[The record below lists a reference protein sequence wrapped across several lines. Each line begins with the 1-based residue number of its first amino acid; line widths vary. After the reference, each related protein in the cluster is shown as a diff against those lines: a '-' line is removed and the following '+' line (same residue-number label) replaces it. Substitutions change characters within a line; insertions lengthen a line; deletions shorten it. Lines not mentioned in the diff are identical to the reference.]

1 MQAGFEPHGYT
12 KEQTMLLAYVY
23 ITPKGNEVHSRDP
36 MTDKELRD
44 WDQFMESQP
53 EEFFDDSD
61 AELYYT
67 LGGVP
72 VGGNFYTQ

>member
-1 MQAGFEPHGYT
+1 MQAGFEPLGYT
-12 KEQTMLLAYVY
+12 KAQTRSLAYVY
-23 ITPKGNEVHSRDP
+23 TTPKGNEVPSRTP

-61 AELYYT
+61 AELYST